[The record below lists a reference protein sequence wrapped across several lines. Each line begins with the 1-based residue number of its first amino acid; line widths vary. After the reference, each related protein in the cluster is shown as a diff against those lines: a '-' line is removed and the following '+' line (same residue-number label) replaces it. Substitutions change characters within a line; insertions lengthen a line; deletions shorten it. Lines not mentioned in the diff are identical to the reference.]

1 MTMSK
6 NEGTR
11 PRDYLSRLDALNK
24 KFEKDIAAQAEEFRR
39 LCLIQICQKFH
50 LNFYSGNGDFFF
62 TTEDGI
68 DYASVSRQKYPDM
81 SADLRGALTP
91 LMMAL
96 YYPIGSAS
104 SDMFGFYVEN
114 FIYEK

>member
-11 PRDYLSRLDALNK
+11 PRDYLSRMDALNK

-39 LCLIQICQKFH
+39 LCLIPICQKFH

-68 DYASVSRQKYPDM
+68 DYANVSREAYPEM
-81 SADLRGALTP
+81 SADLRGALAP
-91 LMMAL
+91 LVAVL
-96 YYPIGSAS
+96 YYPIGTGR
-104 SDMFGFYVEN
+104 SDYFGYQVET
-114 FIYEK
+114 FEFGK